1 MTKRSDELGAMKT
14 RHDKTS
20 SELVLRF
27 AADRVCAW
35 SICGDAAC
43 LRARTC
49 RGDRHRCAAL
59 LGGWLEAIEE
69 EQRVHGDLAAL
80 EDSLNTMQEVN
91 TCRAWRKALHRA
103 KTQSREE
110 AAEVERLRQDLLR
123 QFNAM
128 IQTAEYE
135 QRQKEL
141 SAGDG
146 EAKA

>member
-1 MTKRSDELGAMKT
+1 MTKRSDELGEMKT

-35 SICGDAAC
+35 SICGDASC

-69 EQRVHGDLAAL
+69 EQRAHGDLAAL
-80 EDSLNTMQEVN
+80 EDSLHTMQEVN
-91 TCRAWRKALHRA
+91 TFRAWRKALHRT
-103 KTQSREE
+103 KTQSRQE
-110 AAEVERLRQDLLR
+110 AAEVEQLRQDLLR
-123 QFNAM
+123 RFNAM

-135 QRQKEL
+135 QRQQEL
-141 SAGDG
+141 RAADG

>member
-1 MTKRSDELGAMKT
+1 MKT

-35 SICGDAAC
+35 SICGDPSC

-69 EQRVHGDLAAL
+69 EQRAHGDLAAL
-80 EDSLNTMQEVN
+80 EDSLHTMQEVN
-91 TCRAWRKALHRA
+91 TFRAWRKALHRT
-103 KTQSREE
+103 KTQSRQE
-110 AAEVERLRQDLLR
+110 AAEVEQLRQDLLR
-123 QFNAM
+123 RFNAM

-135 QRQKEL
+135 QRQQEL
-141 SAGDG
+141 RAAGQAG
-146 EAKA
+146 IQQPQWSQST